1 MASPSAMSMLP
12 AGMENM
18 QPAEPATIP
27 GTPAPGMASPQPPA
41 PTTETFGSLEL
52 SDPYMRDLMRMY
64 YVPPRPPPQLSF
76 EMTNS
81 RYPILLPAEP
91 TTPPSSYMRDLMR
104 NYRPTPTQQIQQSFP
119 TTVPT
124 SGNAFFTL

>member
-1 MASPSAMSMLP
+1 MNLPYNFQMPPNFTSERLNMPPRSPDLSYQP
-12 AGMENM
+12 MERM
-18 QPAEPATIP
+18 PPAE
-27 GTPAPGMASPQPPA
+27 

-76 EMTNS
+76 EMLNS

-91 TTPPSSYMRDLMR
+91 TTPESSYMRDLIR
-104 NYRPTPTQQIQQSFP
+104 NYRPTPTQQIQRSFP